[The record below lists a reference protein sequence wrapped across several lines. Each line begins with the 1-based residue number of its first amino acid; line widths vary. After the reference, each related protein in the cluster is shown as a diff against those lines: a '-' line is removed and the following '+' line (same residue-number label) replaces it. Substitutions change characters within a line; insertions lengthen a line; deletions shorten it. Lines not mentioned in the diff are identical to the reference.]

1 MYFVCILLYISFSKT
16 MADLTRP
23 LTVRFATR
31 HYTRLGHEEILE
43 GLEEILHKSEVKA
56 IQVTETTCFVTVA
69 TREAKETLLSS
80 GLNIREM
87 FNSVYDVEQVIT
99 NVTIKDAPFELSD
112 GFILHHMKQYGD
124 VIENSLKRGTIKG
137 TDIETGTRY
146 VQMANVR
153 NVLPTVADLGRFKV
167 RIYSDNKTECRICKE
182 TGHPFFRCPQKA
194 LMPPRICGRCKSS
207 EHRTR
212 ECTNDV
218 VCNFC
223 DESGHKQ
230 KDCDEYKL
238 SQARQTYGRY
248 ADEILEARRIAIE
261 EEKNQMTDSS
271 LSPNLEDKIPEDVVR
286 KTLEFSVGEN
296 ERKENESDPIIEN
309 DTNTD
314 STQTEVLTAND
325 TKQDD
330 TENKSSI
337 HTCDE
342 FARGIREILLSFQ
355 GDF

>member
-1 MYFVCILLYISFSKT
+1 MYVCLSDNIWCVSIFLFFFFFFFFFFSFSCVNSPVFTCIAATAVFDIRFVYFMLCIDLILYICMFSSSFVCIVCILLYICFSKT

-87 FNSVYDVEQVIT
+87 FNSVYEVEQVIT

-124 VIENSLKRGTIKG
+124 VIENSLKRCTIKG

-153 NVLPTVADLGRFKV
+153 NVLPTVVDLGRFKV
-167 RIYSDNKTECRICKE
+167 RTYSDNKTECRICKE

-194 LMPPRICGRCKSS
+194 LMRPRICGRCKSS

-230 KDCDEYKL
+230 KDCDE
-238 SQARQTYGRY
+238 
-248 ADEILEARRIAIE
+248 
-261 EEKNQMTDSS
+261 
-271 LSPNLEDKIPEDVVR
+271 
-286 KTLEFSVGEN
+286 
-296 ERKENESDPIIEN
+296 
-309 DTNTD
+309 
-314 STQTEVLTAND
+314 
-325 TKQDD
+325 
-330 TENKSSI
+330 
-337 HTCDE
+337 
-342 FARGIREILLSFQ
+342 
-355 GDF
+355 